1 MKTVI
6 VSDTTSLIVLEKLQ
20 AMDLLCKLFDRV
32 LIPAVVVAEIQV
44 GSPHIKQTLQTLP
57 CLETV
62 EVLPSKRLASL
73 LLLLDAGEAN
83 AIELAAC
90 RQLPLI
96 IDERKGR
103 QVAQQLGLRV
113 TGFAGLLIQATRSQ
127 IMTASAALELL
138 EWAIAN
144 GLRLS
149 SALQQQVQDELI
161 KSNFLANANRIRTQL
176 QTGKQVFSDSAE
188 LVREDRD
195 A

>member
-20 AMDLLCKLFDRV
+20 ALDLLCQLFDRV
-32 LIPAVVVAEIQV
+32 LIPAVVVAEMRV
-44 GSPHIKQTLQTLP
+44 GSPDIDATLHALL

-62 EVLPSKRLASL
+62 EVLPSTRLASL

-103 QVAQQLGLRV
+103 QVAQQLGVRV
-113 TGFAGLLIQATRSQ
+113 TGFAGLLIQATRSN
-127 IMTASAALELL
+127 IMAASAALELL

-144 GLRLS
+144 GLCLS
-149 SALQQQVQDELI
+149 PALQQQVRDVLG
-161 KSNFLANANRIRTQL
+161 
-176 QTGKQVFSDSAE
+176 GKP
-188 LVREDRD
+188 
-195 A
+195 